1 MDKETNITISN
12 FIAAVA
18 QKYPTLKK
26 VYLFGSYARKLNR
39 PESDIDIA
47 FILENLE
54 NKDIFNV
61 QVQLLVTASNFDTR
75 IEPHPVSS
83 VDFAENKA
91 FVSEIK
97 KYGIEIEPQN
107 QNMWKNI

>member
-1 MDKETNITISN
+1 MDKETNIVISS
-12 FIAAVA
+12 FISAVA

-26 VYLFGSYARKLNR
+26 AYIFGSYARKLSR

-54 NKDIFNV
+54 DKDIFNM
-61 QVQLLVTASNFDTR
+61 QVQLLLIASDFDTR

-83 VDFAENKA
+83 ADFAENTP
-91 FVSEIK
+91 FISEIK

-107 QNMWKNI
+107 QDLWKNI